1 MKKTKGRM
9 RGILSLVLAMLLTVT
24 MIPAQKV
31 LAEDGTSGSTAEST
45 GNLTFQYEDTALG
58 FGYVEWK
65 DNAGDWHTQQKNDT
79 VTATAVRIKYDHGGQ
94 LEPGAGL
101 YLDGKDI
108 LKDEANKTALESENG
123 LTLETDKNYEFQ
135 HIAFIA
141 AGGSGSGE
149 QPPQQPQPPASQGIE
164 LILEGNARDKF
175 DTLIAAGDDA
185 NNIYVKVNDAAS
197 YQKISDLMNDSTSS
211 TPLVTVSGGRY
222 QFANTVTKVSL
233 YVKYDANY
241 MVQFMPNVAGMG
253 FSENAPLVLD
263 GSGSQHIQID
273 KKVNTIT
280 WAYDDVRYGKDAYL
294 EHGTAEIIA
303 VDGTPVEK
311 LPKDPDNFAANAGN
325 KDGGH
330 FAAAPGAKITIKLTP
345 DYGYQLS
352 GVQLNGGATLE
363 AQKEVSTF
371 TFTMPDT
378 SIHFKGI
385 FTKSEDAVVTTGNT
399 VKNAAIAN
407 GANAANSGNLE
418 LKVSDNTDYNT
429 AAATA
434 LVSDAVAAEAVDL
447 SLNQVVSKGNGTNW
461 ETGITEFEKP
471 ITLSLAL
478 KDYDANYDYT
488 VVRNH
493 NGKLTA
499 LDTTAINGT
508 VSFATNQFSTYVI
521 VKKEK
526 SKTPVYSTQANAGA
540 GAPQTTFSQTT
551 KELLDAIGL
560 TAAEKKAIANGANA
574 NVVLN
579 VNVKTLTEKEAKLI
593 ESVIGKNKMAETY
606 DINLLLQIAGL
617 ADRNI
622 TDPSSAIGITIT
634 IPDKFINTDT
644 SVKRVYRMVRI
655 HDGKATVIDGTFDAN
670 TKQFTFA
677 TDGFSTYALV
687 YEDVAATTTT
697 PATTSPKTNDTSLP
711 IAWLLL
717 LGAGLCGCMA
727 VTLVKKKTK

>member
-45 GNLTFQYEDTALG
+45 GNLTFQYEDTALE

-149 QPPQQPQPPASQGIE
+149 QPSQPPASQGIE
-164 LILEGNARDKF
+164 LILEGNAKDTF
-175 DTLIAAGDDA
+175 DTLIATGNDA
-185 NNIYVKVNDAAS
+185 NNIYVKVNEEAS
-197 YQKISDLMNDSTSS
+197 YQKISDLTKDSTGS
-211 TPLVTVSGGRY
+211 TPLVTVSPDGRY

-263 GSGSQHIQID
+263 GSSSQHIQID

-363 AQKEVSTF
+363 AQKDVSTF

-697 PATTSPKTNDTSLP
+697 PATISPKTNDTSLP

-717 LGAGLCGCMA
+717 LGVGLCGCMA

>member
-31 LAEDGTSGSTAEST
+31 LAEGEAAGNPTGST
-45 GNLTFQYEDTALG
+45 GNLTFASFDSTDISLGEVQWKNGDADT
-58 FGYVEWK
+58 
-65 DNAGDWHTQQKNDT
+65 WHTQTTTGD
-79 VTATAVRIKYDHGGQ
+79 VTATNVRIVVKENANLGQHMALRIGGN
-94 LEPGAGL
+94 
-101 YLDGKDI
+101 DI
-108 LKDEANKTALESENG
+108 LQTNLETLKSNEG
-123 LTLETDKNYEFQ
+123 LTLKADGKYQFEHIEFSS
-135 HIAFIA
+135 A
-141 AGGSGSGE
+141 AGGSGGEE
-149 QPPQQPQPPASQGIE
+149 QPPQPPASQGIE
-164 LILEGNARDKF
+164 FVLEGNAKDKF
-175 DTLIAAGDDA
+175 DTLIATGDTA
-185 NNIYVKVNDAAS
+185 NNIYVKVNEDTS
-197 YQKISDLMNDSTSS
+197 YQKINDLIKSKM
-211 TPLVTVSGGRY
+211 VTVSQDGRY
-222 QFANTVTKVSL
+222 QFADSVKKVSL

-241 MVQFMPNVAGMG
+241 MVQFMPNVAGIG

-303 VDGTPVEK
+303 VNGTPVAQ

-330 FAAAPGAKITIKLTP
+330 FAADPGAKITIKLTP

-363 AQKEVSTF
+363 AQKDVSTF

-378 SIHFKGI
+378 SVHFKGI

-407 GANAANSGNLE
+407 GANATNSGNLE
-418 LKVSDNTDYNT
+418 LKVSDNTNYNT

-560 TAAEKKAIANGANA
+560 TAAEKKAIANGANV

-655 HDGKATVIDGTFDAN
+655 HDGTATVIDGTFDAN

-687 YEDVAATTTT
+687 YEDVAATTLT

>member
-1 MKKTKGRM
+1 MRKTKGRM
-9 RGILSLVLAMLLTVT
+9 RGILSLVLALLLMVT

-31 LAEDGTSGSTAEST
+31 LAEGETAGNQPENA
-45 GNLTFQYEDTALG
+45 GNLTFASFDSTDISLGEVQWKNGDADT
-58 FGYVEWK
+58 
-65 DNAGDWHTQQKNDT
+65 WHTQTTTGD
-79 VTATAVRIKYDHGGQ
+79 VTATNVRIVVKKNANLGQ
-94 LEPGAGL
+94 HMALRINGQ
-101 YLDGKDI
+101 DI
-108 LKDEANKTALESENG
+108 LQTNLETLKSNEG
-123 LTLETDKNYEFQ
+123 LTLQADGKYQFEHIEFSS
-135 HIAFIA
+135 A
-141 AGGSGSGE
+141 AGGSGGEE
-149 QPPQQPQPPASQGIE
+149 QPPQPPTSQEIE
-164 LILEGNARDKF
+164 FVLEGNAKDKF
-175 DTLIAAGDDA
+175 DTLIATGDTA
-185 NNIYVKVNDAAS
+185 NNIYVRVNEDTS
-197 YQKISDLMNDSTSS
+197 YQKINDLIKSKM
-211 TPLVTVSGGRY
+211 VTVSPDGRY
-222 QFANTVTKVSL
+222 QFDKSVTKVSL

-303 VDGTPVEK
+303 VNGTPVAQ

-330 FAAAPGAKITIKLTP
+330 FAADPGAKITIKLTP

-363 AQKEVSTF
+363 AQKDVSTF
-371 TFTMPDT
+371 TFAMPDT
-378 SIHFKGI
+378 SVHFKGI

-407 GANAANSGNLE
+407 GANATNSGNLE
-418 LKVSDNTDYNT
+418 LKVSDNTNYNT

-526 SKTPVYSTQANAGA
+526 RKTPIYSTEANAGA

-560 TAAEKKAIANGANA
+560 TAAEKKAIANGANV

-622 TDPSSAIGITIT
+622 TDPSSAIDITIT

-711 IAWLLL
+711 IAWFLL

>member
-31 LAEDGTSGSTAEST
+31 LAEGEAAGNPTGST
-45 GNLTFQYEDTALG
+45 GNLTFASFDSTDISLGEVQWKNGDADT
-58 FGYVEWK
+58 
-65 DNAGDWHTQQKNDT
+65 WHTQTTTGD
-79 VTATAVRIKYDHGGQ
+79 VTATNVRIVVKENANLGQ
-94 LEPGAGL
+94 HMALRINGQDILQTNLETLKSDEGL
-101 YLDGKDI
+101 KLQADGKYQF
-108 LKDEANKTALESENG
+108 E
-123 LTLETDKNYEFQ
+123 
-135 HIAFIA
+135 HIGFSSA
-141 AGGSGSGE
+141 AGGSGGE
-149 QPPQQPQPPASQGIE
+149 EQQPQPPKPPVSQGIE
-164 LILEGNARDKF
+164 LILEGNAKDKF
-175 DTLIAAGDDA
+175 DTLIATGDTA
-185 NNIYVKVNDAAS
+185 NNIYVKVNDEAS
-197 YQKISDLMNDSTSS
+197 YQKISDLTKGN
-211 TPLVTVSGGRY
+211 TPQVTVSPDGRY
-222 QFANTVTKVSL
+222 QFDKSATKVSL

-253 FSENAPLVLD
+253 FGEKAPLVLN

-303 VDGTPVEK
+303 VNGTPVAQ

-330 FAAAPGAKITIKLTP
+330 FAADPGAKITIKLTP

-352 GVQLNGGATLE
+352 GVKLNGGATLE
-363 AQKEVSTF
+363 AQKDVSTF
-371 TFTMPDT
+371 TFTMPNT
-378 SIHFKGI
+378 SVHFKGI

-418 LKVSDNTDYNT
+418 LKVSDNTEYNT

-526 SKTPVYSTQANAGA
+526 SKTPVYSTEANAGA

-560 TAAEKKAIANGANA
+560 TAAEKKAIANGANV

-634 IPDKFINTDT
+634 ISDKFINTDT

-697 PATTSPKTNDTSLP
+697 LATTSPKTNDTSLP

>member
-9 RGILSLVLAMLLTVT
+9 RGILSLVLALLLTVT

-31 LAEDGTSGSTAEST
+31 LAEGEAAGNPAENA
-45 GNLTFQYEDTALG
+45 GNLTFASFDSTDISLGEVQWKNGDADT
-58 FGYVEWK
+58 
-65 DNAGDWHTQQKNDT
+65 WHTQTTTGD
-79 VTATAVRIKYDHGGQ
+79 VTATNVRIVVKKNANLGQ
-94 LEPGAGL
+94 HMALRINGQDILQTNLETLKSNEGL
-101 YLDGKDI
+101 VLQADGKYQFEHI
-108 LKDEANKTALESENG
+108 
-123 LTLETDKNYEFQ
+123 EFSS
-135 HIAFIA
+135 A
-141 AGGSGSGE
+141 AGGSGGE
-149 QPPQQPQPPASQGIE
+149 EQQPQPPQPPVSQGIE
-164 LILEGNARDKF
+164 LILEGNAKDKF
-175 DTLIAAGDDA
+175 DTLIATGDTA

-197 YQKISDLMNDSTSS
+197 YHKISELTKGS
-211 TPLVTVSGGRY
+211 TPQVTVSQDGRY
-222 QFANTVTKVSL
+222 QLADSVKKISL
-233 YVKYDANY
+233 YVKYDTNY
-241 MVQFMPNVAGMG
+241 MVQFMPDAAGMG
-253 FSENAPLVLD
+253 FSEKAPLVLD

-303 VDGTPVEK
+303 VDGTPVAQI
-311 LPKDPDNFAANAGN
+311 PKDPDNFATNAGN

-330 FAAAPGAKITIKLTP
+330 FAADPGAKITIKLTP

-363 AQKEVSTF
+363 AQKDVSTF

-378 SIHFKGI
+378 SVHFKGI

-407 GANAANSGNLE
+407 GANATNSGNLE
-418 LKVSDNTDYNT
+418 LKVSDNTNYNT

-526 SKTPVYSTQANAGA
+526 SKTPVYSTEANAGA

-560 TAAEKKAIANGANA
+560 TAAEKKAIANGANV

-617 ADRNI
+617 SDRII
-622 TDPSSAIGITIT
+622 TDPNSAIGITIT

-655 HDGKATVIDGTFDAN
+655 HEGKATVIDGTFDAK

-687 YEDVAATTTT
+687 YEDVAATTST

-727 VTLVKKKTK
+727 VTARKKEN

>member
-9 RGILSLVLAMLLTVT
+9 RGILSLVLAMLLMVT

-31 LAEDGTSGSTAEST
+31 LAEGETAGNSTGST
-45 GNLTFQYEDTALG
+45 GNLTFQFANNSAEYG
-58 FGYVEWK
+58 SVEWK
-65 DNAGDWHTQQKNDT
+65 DTTGNWHTQNENGT
-79 VTATAVRIKYDHGGQ
+79 VTAAVVRVKCASGGQ

-108 LKDEANKTALESENG
+108 LAKETNKTALQSDAG
-123 LTLETDKNYEFQ
+123 LTLEAGKNYAFQ
-135 HIAFIA
+135 NIAFIA
-141 AGGSGSGE
+141 AGGSGGEE
-149 QPPQQPQPPASQGIE
+149 QPPQPPASHGIE
-164 LILEGNARDKF
+164 FVLEGNAKDKF
-175 DTLIAAGDDA
+175 DTLIATGDTA
-185 NNIYVKVNDAAS
+185 NNIYVKVNDEAS
-197 YQKISDLMNDSTSS
+197 YQKISELTQGS
-211 TPLVTVSGGRY
+211 TPQVTVSQDGRY
-222 QFANTVTKVSL
+222 QFDKSVTKVSL

-241 MVQFMPNVAGMG
+241 MVQFMPNVAGIG

-303 VDGTPVEK
+303 VNGTPVAQ

-330 FAAAPGAKITIKLTP
+330 FAADPGAKITIKLTP

-363 AQKEVSTF
+363 AQKDVSTF

-378 SIHFKGI
+378 SVHFKGI

-407 GANAANSGNLE
+407 GANATNSGNLE
-418 LKVSDNTDYNT
+418 LKVSDNTNYNT

-526 SKTPVYSTQANAGA
+526 SKTPVYSTEANAGA

-560 TAAEKKAIANGANA
+560 TAAEKKAIANGANV

-727 VTLVKKKTK
+727 VTLVKKKIK

>member
-9 RGILSLVLAMLLTVT
+9 RGILSLVLAMLLMVT

-31 LAEDGTSGSTAEST
+31 LAEGESAGNPTGST
-45 GNLTFQYEDTALG
+45 GNLTFASFDSTDVSLGEVQWKNGDADT
-58 FGYVEWK
+58 
-65 DNAGDWHTQQKNDT
+65 WHTQTTTGD
-79 VTATAVRIKYDHGGQ
+79 VTATNVRIVVKENANLGQHMALRIGGQ
-94 LEPGAGL
+94 NILQTYLETLKSDEGL
-101 YLDGKDI
+101 KLQADGKYQF
-108 LKDEANKTALESENG
+108 E
-123 LTLETDKNYEFQ
+123 
-135 HIAFIA
+135 HIGFSSA
-141 AGGSGSGE
+141 AGGSGGE
-149 QPPQQPQPPASQGIE
+149 ENPPQPPKPPVSQGIE
-164 LILEGNARDKF
+164 LILEGNAKDKF
-175 DTLIAAGDDA
+175 DEMIATENDA
-185 NNIYVKVNDAAS
+185 NNIYVKVNDEAS
-197 YQKISDLMNDSTSS
+197 YQKISDLTKGN
-211 TPLVTVSGGRY
+211 TPQVTVFQDGRY
-222 QFANTVTKVSL
+222 QFDKSVTKVSL

-241 MVQFMPNVAGMG
+241 MVQFMPNAAGMG
-253 FSENAPLVLD
+253 FSEKAPLVLN

-280 WAYDDVRYGKDAYL
+280 WAYDDVRYDKDAYL

-303 VDGTPVEK
+303 VNGTPVAK
-311 LPKDPDNFAANAGN
+311 LPVDPTNFATNAGN

-330 FAAAPGAKITIKLTP
+330 FAADPGDKITIKLTP

-363 AQKEVSTF
+363 AQKDVSTF

-378 SIHFKGI
+378 SVHFKGI

-418 LKVSDNTDYNT
+418 LKVSDNTEYNT

-526 SKTPVYSTQANAGA
+526 SKTPVYSTQTNAGA

-727 VTLVKKKTK
+727 VTLVKKKIK

>member
-1 MKKTKGRM
+1 MRKTKGRM
-9 RGILSLVLAMLLTVT
+9 RGILSLVLALLLMVT

-31 LAEDGTSGSTAEST
+31 LAEGETAGNQPENA
-45 GNLTFQYEDTALG
+45 GNLTFASFDSTDISLGEVQWKNGDADT
-58 FGYVEWK
+58 
-65 DNAGDWHTQQKNDT
+65 WHTQTTTGD
-79 VTATAVRIKYDHGGQ
+79 VTATNVRIVVKKNANLGQ
-94 LEPGAGL
+94 HMALRINGQ
-101 YLDGKDI
+101 DI
-108 LKDEANKTALESENG
+108 LQTNLETLKSNEG
-123 LTLETDKNYEFQ
+123 LTLQADGKYQFEHIEFSS
-135 HIAFIA
+135 A
-141 AGGSGSGE
+141 AGGSGGEE
-149 QPPQQPQPPASQGIE
+149 QPPQPPTSQGIE
-164 LILEGNARDKF
+164 FVLEGNAKDKF
-175 DTLIAAGDDA
+175 DTLIATGDTA
-185 NNIYVKVNDAAS
+185 NNIYVRVNEDTS
-197 YQKISDLMNDSTSS
+197 YQKINDLIKSKM
-211 TPLVTVSGGRY
+211 VTVSPDGRY
-222 QFANTVTKVSL
+222 QFDKSVTKVSL

-263 GSGSQHIQID
+263 GAGSQHIQID

-303 VDGTPVEK
+303 VDGTPVAQ

-330 FAAAPGAKITIKLTP
+330 FAADPGAKITIKLTP

-363 AQKEVSTF
+363 AQKDVSTF

-378 SIHFKGI
+378 SVHFKGI

-407 GANAANSGNLE
+407 GANATNSGNLE
-418 LKVSDNTDYNT
+418 LKVSDNTNYNT

-493 NGKLTA
+493 NGKLIV

-526 SKTPVYSTQANAGA
+526 SKTPVYSTEANAGA

-560 TAAEKKAIANGANA
+560 TAAEKKAIANGANV

>member
-1 MKKTKGRM
+1 MRKTKGRM

-31 LAEDGTSGSTAEST
+31 LAEGEPAGNPTGST
-45 GNLTFQYEDTALG
+45 GNLTFQFANNSAEYG
-58 FGYVEWK
+58 SVEWQDATGNWK
-65 DNAGDWHTQQKNDT
+65 KQQADGT
-79 VTATAVRIKYDHGGQ
+79 VTATAVRVKYNKGGQ

-101 YLDGKDI
+101 FLDGKNI
-108 LKDEANKTALESENG
+108 LEDKANKTDLESENG
-123 LTLETDKNYEFQ
+123 FTLKTDKNYAFQ
-135 HIAFIA
+135 HIAFIT
-141 AGGSGSGE
+141 AGGSGGEE
-149 QPPQQPQPPASQGIE
+149 QPPQPPASQGIE
-164 LILEGNARDKF
+164 FVLEGNAKDKF
-175 DTLIAAGDDA
+175 DTLIATGDTA
-185 NNIYVKVNDAAS
+185 NNIYVKVNEDTS
-197 YQKISDLMNDSTSS
+197 YQKINDLIKSKM
-211 TPLVTVSGGRY
+211 VTVSPDGRY
-222 QFANTVTKVSL
+222 QYDKSVTKVSL

-303 VDGTPVEK
+303 VDGTPVAQ

-330 FAAAPGAKITIKLTP
+330 FAADPGAKITIKLTP

-363 AQKEVSTF
+363 AQKDVSTF

-378 SIHFKGI
+378 SVHFKGI

-407 GANAANSGNLE
+407 GANATNSGNLE
-418 LKVSDNTDYNT
+418 LKVSDNTNYNT

-526 SKTPVYSTQANAGA
+526 SKTPVYSTEANAGA

-560 TAAEKKAIANGANA
+560 TAAEKKAITNGANV

-622 TDPSSAIGITIT
+622 TDPNSAIGITIT

-727 VTLVKKKTK
+727 VTARKKEN

>member
-31 LAEDGTSGSTAEST
+31 LAEGEAAGSTAENT
-45 GNLTFQYEDTALG
+45 GNLTFASFESTDISHGEVQWKNGDADT
-58 FGYVEWK
+58 
-65 DNAGDWHTQQKNDT
+65 WHTQTTTGD
-79 VTATAVRIKYDHGGQ
+79 VTATNVRIVVKKNANLGQ
-94 LEPGAGL
+94 HMALRINGQDILQTNLETLKSNEGL
-101 YLDGKDI
+101 KLQADGKYQF
-108 LKDEANKTALESENG
+108 E
-123 LTLETDKNYEFQ
+123 
-135 HIAFIA
+135 HIGFSSA
-141 AGGSGSGE
+141 AGGSGGE
-149 QPPQQPQPPASQGIE
+149 ENPPQPPKPPVSQGIE
-164 LILEGNARDKF
+164 FVLEGNARDKF
-175 DTLIAAGDDA
+175 GEMIAAGNDA
-185 NNIYVKVNDAAS
+185 NNIYVKVNEDTS
-197 YQKISDLMNDSTSS
+197 YQKINDLIKSKM
-211 TPLVTVSGGRY
+211 VTVSQDGRY
-222 QFANTVTKVSL
+222 QFADSVKKVSL
-233 YVKYDANY
+233 YVKYDTNY

-303 VDGTPVEK
+303 VNGTPVAQ

-330 FAAAPGAKITIKLTP
+330 FAADPGAKITIKLTP

-363 AQKEVSTF
+363 AQKDVSTF

-378 SIHFKGI
+378 SVHFKGI

-407 GANAANSGNLE
+407 GANATNSGNLE
-418 LKVSDNTDYNT
+418 LKVSDNTNYNT

-526 SKTPVYSTQANAGA
+526 SKTPVYSTEANAGA

-560 TAAEKKAIANGANA
+560 TAAEKKAIANGANV

-727 VTLVKKKTK
+727 VTLVKKKIK

>member
-9 RGILSLVLAMLLTVT
+9 RGILSLVLAMLLMVT

-31 LAEDGTSGSTAEST
+31 LAEGEAAGNPTGST
-45 GNLTFQYEDTALG
+45 GNLMFQFANNSAEYG
-58 FGYVEWK
+58 SVEWK
-65 DNAGDWHTQQKNDT
+65 DTTGNWHTQNENGT
-79 VTATAVRIKYDHGGQ
+79 VTAAVVRVKCASGGQ

-108 LKDEANKTALESENG
+108 LAKETNKTALQSDAG
-123 LTLETDKNYEFQ
+123 LTLEAGKNYAFQ
-135 HIAFIA
+135 NIAFIA
-141 AGGSGSGE
+141 AGGSGGEE
-149 QPPQQPQPPASQGIE
+149 QPPQPPASQGIE
-164 LILEGNARDKF
+164 FVLEGNARDKF
-175 DTLIAAGDDA
+175 GEMIAAGNDA
-185 NNIYVKVNDAAS
+185 NNIYVKVNEDTS
-197 YQKISDLMNDSTSS
+197 YQKINDLIKSKM
-211 TPLVTVSGGRY
+211 VTVFQDGRY
-222 QFANTVTKVSL
+222 QFDKSVTKVSL

-253 FSENAPLVLD
+253 FSEKAPLVLD

-303 VDGTPVEK
+303 VDGTPVAQ

-330 FAAAPGAKITIKLTP
+330 FAADPGAKITIKLTP

-363 AQKEVSTF
+363 AQKDVSTF

-378 SIHFKGI
+378 SVHFKGI

-407 GANAANSGNLE
+407 GANATNSGNLE
-418 LKVSDNTDYNT
+418 LKVSDNTNYNT

-461 ETGITEFEKP
+461 ETGITEFENP

-526 SKTPVYSTQANAGA
+526 SKTPVYSTEANAGA

-560 TAAEKKAIANGANA
+560 TAAEKKAIANGANV

-727 VTLVKKKTK
+727 VTARKKEN

>member
-31 LAEDGTSGSTAEST
+31 LAEGEAAGSTAENT
-45 GNLTFQYEDTALG
+45 GNLTFASFESTDISHGEVQWKNGDADT
-58 FGYVEWK
+58 
-65 DNAGDWHTQQKNDT
+65 WHTQTTTGD
-79 VTATAVRIKYDHGGQ
+79 VTATNVRIVVKKNANLGQ
-94 LEPGAGL
+94 HMALRINGQDILQTNLETLKSNEGL
-101 YLDGKDI
+101 KLQADGKYQF
-108 LKDEANKTALESENG
+108 E
-123 LTLETDKNYEFQ
+123 
-135 HIAFIA
+135 HIGFSSA
-141 AGGSGSGE
+141 AGGSGGE
-149 QPPQQPQPPASQGIE
+149 ENPPQPPKPPVSQGIE
-164 LILEGNARDKF
+164 FVLEGNARDKF
-175 DTLIAAGDDA
+175 GEMIAAGNDA
-185 NNIYVKVNDAAS
+185 NNIYVKVNEDTS
-197 YQKISDLMNDSTSS
+197 YQKINDLIKSKM
-211 TPLVTVSGGRY
+211 VTVSQDGRY
-222 QFANTVTKVSL
+222 QFADSVKKVSL

-241 MVQFMPNVAGMG
+241 MVQFMPNVAGIG

-303 VDGTPVEK
+303 VNGTPVAQ

-330 FAAAPGAKITIKLTP
+330 FAADPGAKITIKLTP

-363 AQKEVSTF
+363 AQKDVSTF

-378 SIHFKGI
+378 SVHFKGI

-407 GANAANSGNLE
+407 GANATNSGNLE
-418 LKVSDNTDYNT
+418 LKVSDNTNYNT

-526 SKTPVYSTQANAGA
+526 SKTPVYSTEANAGA

-560 TAAEKKAIANGANA
+560 TAAEKKAIANGANV

-593 ESVIGKNKMAETY
+593 ESVIG
-606 DINLLLQIAGL
+606 
-617 ADRNI
+617 
-622 TDPSSAIGITIT
+622 
-634 IPDKFINTDT
+634 
-644 SVKRVYRMVRI
+644 
-655 HDGKATVIDGTFDAN
+655 
-670 TKQFTFA
+670 
-677 TDGFSTYALV
+677 
-687 YEDVAATTTT
+687 
-697 PATTSPKTNDTSLP
+697 
-711 IAWLLL
+711 
-717 LGAGLCGCMA
+717 
-727 VTLVKKKTK
+727 

>member
-9 RGILSLVLAMLLTVT
+9 RGILSLVLAMLLMVT

-31 LAEDGTSGSTAEST
+31 LAEGEPSGST
-45 GNLTFQYEDTALG
+45 GNLTFASFESTDISHGEVQWKNGDADT
-58 FGYVEWK
+58 
-65 DNAGDWHTQQKNDT
+65 WHTQTTTGD
-79 VTATAVRIKYDHGGQ
+79 VTATNVRIVVKKNANLGQ
-94 LEPGAGL
+94 HMALRINGQDILQTNLETLKSNEGL
-101 YLDGKDI
+101 KLQADGKYQF
-108 LKDEANKTALESENG
+108 E
-123 LTLETDKNYEFQ
+123 
-135 HIAFIA
+135 HIGFSSA
-141 AGGSGSGE
+141 AGGSGGE
-149 QPPQQPQPPASQGIE
+149 ENPPQPPKPPVSQGIE
-164 LILEGNARDKF
+164 FVLEGNARDKF
-175 DTLIAAGDDA
+175 GEMIAAGNDA
-185 NNIYVKVNDAAS
+185 NNIYVKVNEDTS
-197 YQKISDLMNDSTSS
+197 YQKINDLIKSKM
-211 TPLVTVSGGRY
+211 VTVSQDGRY
-222 QFANTVTKVSL
+222 QFADSVKKVSL

-241 MVQFMPNVAGMG
+241 MVQFMPNVAGIG

-303 VDGTPVEK
+303 VNGTPVAQ

-330 FAAAPGAKITIKLTP
+330 FAADPGAKITIKLTP

-363 AQKEVSTF
+363 AQKDVSTF

-378 SIHFKGI
+378 SVHFKGI

-407 GANAANSGNLE
+407 GANATNSGNLE
-418 LKVSDNTDYNT
+418 LKVSDNTNYNT
-429 AAATA
+429 AAATT

-493 NGKLTA
+493 NGKLAA

-526 SKTPVYSTQANAGA
+526 SKTPVYSTEANAGA

-574 NVVLN
+574 NVILN
-579 VNVKTLTEKEAKLI
+579 VNVKTPTEKEAKLI

-617 ADRNI
+617 SDRII
-622 TDPSSAIGITIT
+622 TDPNSAIGITIT

-655 HDGKATVIDGTFDAN
+655 HDGKATVIDGTFDAK

-687 YEDVAATTTT
+687 YEDVAATTLT

>member
-31 LAEDGTSGSTAEST
+31 LAEGEAAGSTAENT
-45 GNLTFQYEDTALG
+45 GNLTFASFESTDISHGEVQWKNGDADT
-58 FGYVEWK
+58 
-65 DNAGDWHTQQKNDT
+65 WHTQTTTGD
-79 VTATAVRIKYDHGGQ
+79 VTATNVRIVVKKNANLGQ
-94 LEPGAGL
+94 HMALRINGQDILQTNLETLKSNEGL
-101 YLDGKDI
+101 KLQADGKYQF
-108 LKDEANKTALESENG
+108 E
-123 LTLETDKNYEFQ
+123 
-135 HIAFIA
+135 HIGFSSA
-141 AGGSGSGE
+141 AGGSGGE
-149 QPPQQPQPPASQGIE
+149 ENPPQPPKPPVSQGIE
-164 LILEGNARDKF
+164 FVLEGNARDKF
-175 DTLIAAGDDA
+175 GEMIAAGNDA
-185 NNIYVKVNDAAS
+185 NNIYVKVNEDTS
-197 YQKISDLMNDSTSS
+197 YQKINDLIKSKM
-211 TPLVTVSGGRY
+211 VTVSQDGRY
-222 QFANTVTKVSL
+222 QFDKSVTKVSL

-303 VDGTPVEK
+303 VNGTPVAK
-311 LPKDPDNFAANAGN
+311 LPVDPTNFATNAGN

-330 FAAAPGAKITIKLTP
+330 FAADPGDKITIKLTP

-363 AQKEVSTF
+363 AQKDVSTF
-371 TFTMPDT
+371 TFTMPNT
-378 SIHFKGI
+378 SVHFKGI

-407 GANAANSGNLE
+407 GANATNSGNLE
-418 LKVSDNTDYNT
+418 LKVSDNTEYNT

-526 SKTPVYSTQANAGA
+526 SKTPVYSTEANAGA

-622 TDPSSAIGITIT
+622 TDPSSVIGITIT

-727 VTLVKKKTK
+727 VTLVKKKIK

>member
-31 LAEDGTSGSTAEST
+31 LAEGEPAGSTAENT
-45 GNLTFQYEDTALG
+45 GNLTFASFESTDISHGEVQWKNGDADT
-58 FGYVEWK
+58 
-65 DNAGDWHTQQKNDT
+65 WHTQTTTGD
-79 VTATAVRIKYDHGGQ
+79 VTATNVRIVVKENANLGQ
-94 LEPGAGL
+94 HMALRINGQ
-101 YLDGKDI
+101 DI
-108 LKDEANKTALESENG
+108 LQTNLETLKSDEG
-123 LTLETDKNYEFQ
+123 LTLQADEKYQFEHIEFSS
-135 HIAFIA
+135 A
-141 AGGSGSGE
+141 AGGSGGE
-149 QPPQQPQPPASQGIE
+149 EQQPQPPKPPVSQGIE
-164 LILEGNARDKF
+164 LILEGNAKDKF
-175 DTLIAAGDDA
+175 DTLIATGDTA
-185 NNIYVKVNDAAS
+185 NNIYVKVNDEAS
-197 YQKISDLMNDSTSS
+197 YQKISDLTKGS
-211 TPLVTVSGGRY
+211 TPQVTVSPDGRY
-222 QFANTVTKVSL
+222 QFADFVTKVSL

-241 MVQFMPNVAGMG
+241 MVQFMPNAAGMG
-253 FSENAPLVLD
+253 FSENAPLVLN

-303 VDGTPVEK
+303 VNGTPVAQ

-330 FAAAPGAKITIKLTP
+330 FAADPGAKITIKLTP

-363 AQKEVSTF
+363 AQKDVSTF

-378 SIHFKGI
+378 SVHFKGI

-407 GANAANSGNLE
+407 GANATSSGNLE
-418 LKVSDNTDYNT
+418 LKVSDNTNYNT

-526 SKTPVYSTQANAGA
+526 SKTPVYSTEANAGA

-560 TAAEKKAIANGANA
+560 TAAEKKAIANGANV

-644 SVKRVYRMVRI
+644 SVKRIYRMVRI

-687 YEDVAATTTT
+687 YEDVAATTTILHYL
-697 PATTSPKTNDTSLP
+697 SH
-711 IAWLLL
+711 
-717 LGAGLCGCMA
+717 GFCF
-727 VTLVKKKTK
+727 

>member
-31 LAEDGTSGSTAEST
+31 LAEGEAAGNPAGST
-45 GNLTFQYEDTALG
+45 GNLTFASFDSTDISLGEVQWKNGDADT
-58 FGYVEWK
+58 
-65 DNAGDWHTQQKNDT
+65 WHTQTTTGD
-79 VTATAVRIKYDHGGQ
+79 VTATNVRIVVKENANLGQ
-94 LEPGAGL
+94 HMALRINGQ
-101 YLDGKDI
+101 DI
-108 LKDEANKTALESENG
+108 LQTN
-123 LTLETDKNYEFQ
+123 LETLKSNEGLALQANGKYQFE
-135 HIAFIA
+135 HIGFSSA
-141 AGGSGSGE
+141 AGGSGGE
-149 QPPQQPQPPASQGIE
+149 ENPPQPSQPPASQGIE
-164 LILEGNARDKF
+164 LILEGNAKDNF
-175 DTLIAAGDDA
+175 NQMIAIGNAD
-185 NNIYVKVNDAAS
+185 NNIYVKVNEDTS
-197 YQKISDLMNDSTSS
+197 YQKINDLIKSKM
-211 TPLVTVSGGRY
+211 VTVSPDGRY
-222 QFANTVTKVSL
+222 QFDKSVTKVSL

-303 VDGTPVEK
+303 VNGTPVAQ

-330 FAAAPGAKITIKLTP
+330 FAADPGDKITIKLTP

-363 AQKEVSTF
+363 AQKDVSTF
-371 TFTMPDT
+371 TFTMPNT
-378 SIHFKGI
+378 SVHFKGI
-385 FTKSEDAVVTTGNT
+385 FTKSEDTVVTTGNT

-418 LKVSDNTDYNT
+418 LKVSDNTEYNT
-429 AAATA
+429 AAATV

-471 ITLSLAL
+471 ITLSLTL
-478 KDYDANYDYT
+478 KGYDANYDYT

-526 SKTPVYSTQANAGA
+526 SKTPVYSTEANAGA

-560 TAAEKKAIANGANA
+560 TAAEKKAIANGANV

-622 TDPSSAIGITIT
+622 TDPSSAICITIT

-727 VTLVKKKTK
+727 VTLIKKKTK

>member
-31 LAEDGTSGSTAEST
+31 LAEGETAGNPAGST
-45 GNLTFQYEDTALG
+45 GNLTFQFANNSAEYG
-58 FGYVEWK
+58 SVEWQDATGNWK
-65 DNAGDWHTQQKNDT
+65 KQQADGT
-79 VTATAVRIKYDHGGQ
+79 VTATAVRVKYNKGGQ

-101 YLDGKDI
+101 FLDGKNI
-108 LKDEANKTALESENG
+108 LEDKTNKTDLESENG
-123 LTLETDKNYEFQ
+123 FTLKTDKNYAFQ
-135 HIAFIA
+135 HIAFIT
-141 AGGSGSGE
+141 AGGSGGE
-149 QPPQQPQPPASQGIE
+149 ENPPQPPKPPVSQGIE
-164 LILEGNARDKF
+164 LILEGNAKDKF
-175 DTLIAAGDDA
+175 DEMIATENDA
-185 NNIYVKVNDAAS
+185 NNIYVKVNDEAS
-197 YQKISDLMNDSTSS
+197 YQKISDLTKGN
-211 TPLVTVSGGRY
+211 TPQVTVFQDGRY
-222 QFANTVTKVSL
+222 QFDKSVTKVSL

-303 VDGTPVEK
+303 VNGTPVAQLK
-311 LPKDPDNFAANAGN
+311 MDPDNFATNAGN

-330 FAAAPGAKITIKLTP
+330 FAADPGDKITIKLTP

-363 AQKEVSTF
+363 AQKDVSTF
-371 TFTMPDT
+371 TFTMPNT
-378 SIHFKGI
+378 SVHFKGI

-418 LKVSDNTDYNT
+418 LKVSDNTEYNT

-526 SKTPVYSTQANAGA
+526 SKTPVYSTEANAGA

-560 TAAEKKAIANGANA
+560 TAAEKKAIANGANV

-617 ADRNI
+617 SDRII
-622 TDPSSAIGITIT
+622 TDPNSAIGITIT

-655 HDGKATVIDGTFDAN
+655 HDGKATVIDGTFDAT

>member
-9 RGILSLVLAMLLTVT
+9 RGILSLVLALLLMVT

-31 LAEDGTSGSTAEST
+31 LAEGEAAGNQPENA
-45 GNLTFQYEDTALG
+45 GNLTFASFDSTDISLGEVQWKNGDADT
-58 FGYVEWK
+58 
-65 DNAGDWHTQQKNDT
+65 WHTQTTTGD
-79 VTATAVRIKYDHGGQ
+79 VTATNVRIVVKENANLGQHMALRIGGQ
-94 LEPGAGL
+94 NILQTNLET
-101 YLDGKDI
+101 
-108 LKDEANKTALESENG
+108 LKSNEG
-123 LTLETDKNYEFQ
+123 LTLQADGKYQFEHIEFSS
-135 HIAFIA
+135 A
-141 AGGSGSGE
+141 AGGSGGEE
-149 QPPQQPQPPASQGIE
+149 QPPQPPASQGIE
-164 LILEGNARDKF
+164 FVLEGNAKDKF
-175 DTLIAAGDDA
+175 DTLIATGDTA
-185 NNIYVKVNDAAS
+185 NNIYVKVNEDTS
-197 YQKISDLMNDSTSS
+197 YQKINDLIKSKM
-211 TPLVTVSGGRY
+211 VTVSPDGRY
-222 QFANTVTKVSL
+222 QFDKSVTKVSL
-233 YVKYDANY
+233 YVEYDTNY
-241 MVQFMPNVAGMG
+241 MVQFMPDAAGMG
-253 FSENAPLVLD
+253 FSEKAPLVLD

-303 VDGTPVEK
+303 VDGTPVAQ

-330 FAAAPGAKITIKLTP
+330 FAADPGAKITIKLTP

-378 SIHFKGI
+378 NVHFKGI

-407 GANAANSGNLE
+407 GANATNSGNLE
-418 LKVSDNTDYNT
+418 LKVSDNTNYNT

-526 SKTPVYSTQANAGA
+526 SKTPVYSTEANAGA

-593 ESVIGKNKMAETY
+593 ESVIGKNKMAEIY

-655 HDGKATVIDGTFDAN
+655 HDGKATVIDGTFDAK

-687 YEDVAATTTT
+687 YEDVAATTST

-727 VTLVKKKTK
+727 VTARKKEN

>member
-9 RGILSLVLAMLLTVT
+9 RGILSLVLAMLLMVT

-31 LAEDGTSGSTAEST
+31 LAEGETAGNPTGST
-45 GNLTFQYEDTALG
+45 GNLTFASFDSTDISLGEVQWKNGDADT
-58 FGYVEWK
+58 
-65 DNAGDWHTQQKNDT
+65 WHTQTTTGD
-79 VTATAVRIKYDHGGQ
+79 VTATNVRIVVKENANLGQ
-94 LEPGAGL
+94 HMALRINGQDILQTNLETLKSDEGL
-101 YLDGKDI
+101 KLQADGKYQF
-108 LKDEANKTALESENG
+108 E
-123 LTLETDKNYEFQ
+123 
-135 HIAFIA
+135 HIGFSSA
-141 AGGSGSGE
+141 AGGSGGE
-149 QPPQQPQPPASQGIE
+149 ENPPQPPKPPVSQGIE
-164 LILEGNARDKF
+164 FVLEGNARDKF
-175 DTLIAAGDDA
+175 GEMIAAGNDA
-185 NNIYVKVNDAAS
+185 NNIYVKVNEDTS
-197 YQKISDLMNDSTSS
+197 YQKINDLIKSKM
-211 TPLVTVSGGRY
+211 VTVSPDGRY
-222 QFANTVTKVSL
+222 QFDKSVTKVSL

-241 MVQFMPNVAGMG
+241 MVQFMPNVAGIG

-303 VDGTPVEK
+303 VNGTPVAQ

-330 FAAAPGAKITIKLTP
+330 FAADPGAKITIKLTP

-363 AQKEVSTF
+363 AQKDVSTF
-371 TFTMPDT
+371 TFTMPNT
-378 SIHFKGI
+378 SVHFKGI
-385 FTKSEDAVVTTGNT
+385 FTKSEDTVVTTGNT

-418 LKVSDNTDYNT
+418 LKVSDNTEYNT

-526 SKTPVYSTQANAGA
+526 SKTPVYSTEANAGA

-560 TAAEKKAIANGANA
+560 TAAEKKAIANGANV

>member
-1 MKKTKGRM
+1 MTKTKGRM
-9 RGILSLVLAMLLTVT
+9 RGILSLVLALLLTVT

-31 LAEDGTSGSTAEST
+31 LAEGEAAGNPTGST
-45 GNLTFQYEDTALG
+45 GNLTFQFANNIAEYG
-58 FGYVEWK
+58 SVEWQDATGNWK
-65 DNAGDWHTQQKNDT
+65 KQQADGT
-79 VTATAVRIKYDHGGQ
+79 VTATAVRVKYNKGGQ

-101 YLDGKDI
+101 FLDGKNI
-108 LKDEANKTALESENG
+108 LEDKANKTDLESENG
-123 LTLETDKNYEFQ
+123 FTLKTDKNYAFQ
-135 HIAFIA
+135 HIAFIT
-141 AGGSGSGE
+141 AGGSGGEE
-149 QPPQQPQPPASQGIE
+149 QPPQPPASQGIE
-164 LILEGNARDKF
+164 FVLEGNAKDKF
-175 DTLIAAGDDA
+175 DTLIATGDTA
-185 NNIYVKVNDAAS
+185 NNIYVKVNEDTS
-197 YQKISDLMNDSTSS
+197 YQKINDLIKSKM
-211 TPLVTVSGGRY
+211 VTVSQDGRY
-222 QFANTVTKVSL
+222 QFDKSVTKVSL

-303 VDGTPVEK
+303 VNGTPVAQ

-330 FAAAPGAKITIKLTP
+330 FAADPGDKITIKLTP

-363 AQKEVSTF
+363 AQKDVSTF
-371 TFTMPDT
+371 TFTMPNT
-378 SIHFKGI
+378 SVHFKGI

-418 LKVSDNTDYNT
+418 LKVSDNTEYNT

-521 VKKEK
+521 VKKDK
-526 SKTPVYSTQANAGA
+526 SKTPVYSTEANAGA

-560 TAAEKKAIANGANA
+560 TAAEKKVIANGANV

>member
-1 MKKTKGRM
+1 MRKTKGRM
-9 RGILSLVLAMLLTVT
+9 RGILSLVLAMLLMVT

-31 LAEDGTSGSTAEST
+31 LAEGETAGNTAENT

-58 FGYVEWK
+58 FGYIQWK
-65 DNAGDWHTQQKNDT
+65 DNAGTWHTQQENGT

-94 LEPGAGL
+94 LESGAGL
-101 YLDGKDI
+101 FLGGVNI
-108 LKDEANKTALESENG
+108 LTDERSKTVLESENG
-123 LTLETDKNYEFQ
+123 LVLAEGVNYAFQ

-149 QPPQQPQPPASQGIE
+149 QPSQPPASQGIGFV
-164 LILEGNARDKF
+164 LEGNAKDTF
-175 DTLIAAGDDA
+175 DTLIATGDDA
-185 NNIYVKVNDAAS
+185 NNIYVKVNDVAS
-197 YQKISDLMNDSTSS
+197 YQKISDLINNNQ
-211 TPLVTVSGGRY
+211 VTVSQDGRY
-222 QFANTVTKVSL
+222 QFDKSVTKVSL

-303 VDGTPVEK
+303 VNGTPVAK
-311 LPKDPDNFAANAGN
+311 LPMDPDNFATNAGN

-330 FAAAPGAKITIKLTP
+330 FAAVPGAKITIKLTP

-363 AQKEVSTF
+363 AQKDVSTF
-371 TFTMPDT
+371 TFTMPNT
-378 SIHFKGI
+378 SVHFKGI
-385 FTKSEDAVVTTGNT
+385 FTKSEDAIVTTGNT

-418 LKVSDNTDYNT
+418 LKVSDNTEYNT

-526 SKTPVYSTQANAGA
+526 SKTPVYSTEANAGA

-560 TAAEKKAIANGANA
+560 TAAEKKAIANGANV

-593 ESVIGKNKMAETY
+593 EGVIGKNKMAETY
-606 DINLLLQIAGL
+606 DINLLLQIVGL

-727 VTLVKKKTK
+727 VTLVKKKIK

>member
-31 LAEDGTSGSTAEST
+31 LAEGEAAGSTAENT
-45 GNLTFQYEDTALG
+45 GNLTFASFESTDISHGEVQWKNGDADT
-58 FGYVEWK
+58 
-65 DNAGDWHTQQKNDT
+65 WHTQTTTGD
-79 VTATAVRIKYDHGGQ
+79 VTATNVQIVVKKNANLGQHMALRINGQ
-94 LEPGAGL
+94 DILQTNLETLKSNEGL
-101 YLDGKDI
+101 KLQADGKYQF
-108 LKDEANKTALESENG
+108 E
-123 LTLETDKNYEFQ
+123 
-135 HIAFIA
+135 HIGFSSA
-141 AGGSGSGE
+141 AGGSGGE
-149 QPPQQPQPPASQGIE
+149 ENPPQPPKPPVSQGIE
-164 LILEGNARDKF
+164 FVLEGNARDKF
-175 DTLIAAGDDA
+175 GEMIATGDTA
-185 NNIYVKVNDAAS
+185 NNIYVKVNEDTS
-197 YQKISDLMNDSTSS
+197 YQKINDLIKSKM
-211 TPLVTVSGGRY
+211 VTVSQDGRY
-222 QFANTVTKVSL
+222 QFADSVKKVSL

-303 VDGTPVEK
+303 VNGTPVAK
-311 LPKDPDNFAANAGN
+311 LPVDPTNFATNAGN

-330 FAAAPGAKITIKLTP
+330 FAADPGAKITIKLTP

-363 AQKEVSTF
+363 AQKDVSTF
-371 TFTMPDT
+371 TFTMPNT
-378 SIHFKGI
+378 SVHFKGI

-407 GANAANSGNLE
+407 GANATNSGNLE
-418 LKVSDNTDYNT
+418 LKVSDNTEYNT

-526 SKTPVYSTQANAGA
+526 SKTPVYSTQTNAGA

-560 TAAEKKAIANGANA
+560 TAAEKKAIADGANA
-574 NVVLN
+574 NVILN
-579 VNVKTLTEKEAKLI
+579 VNVKTPTEKEAKLI

-617 ADRNI
+617 SDRII
-622 TDPSSAIGITIT
+622 TDPNSAIGITIT

-655 HDGKATVIDGTFDAN
+655 HDGKATVIDGTFDAK

>member
-1 MKKTKGRM
+1 MRKTKGRM
-9 RGILSLVLAMLLTVT
+9 RGILSLVLALLLMVT

-31 LAEDGTSGSTAEST
+31 LAE
-45 GNLTFQYEDTALG
+45 
-58 FGYVEWK
+58 
-65 DNAGDWHTQQKNDT
+65 
-79 VTATAVRIKYDHGGQ
+79 
-94 LEPGAGL
+94 
-101 YLDGKDI
+101 
-108 LKDEANKTALESENG
+108 
-123 LTLETDKNYEFQ
+123 
-135 HIAFIA
+135 
-141 AGGSGSGE
+141 GGSGGE
-149 QPPQQPQPPASQGIE
+149 ENPPQPPKPPVSQGIE
-164 LILEGNARDKF
+164 FVLEGNARDKF
-175 DTLIAAGDDA
+175 GEMIAAGNDA
-185 NNIYVKVNDAAS
+185 NNIYVKVNEDTS
-197 YQKISDLMNDSTSS
+197 YQKINDLIKSKM
-211 TPLVTVSGGRY
+211 VTVSQDGRY
-222 QFANTVTKVSL
+222 QFADSVKKVSL

-263 GSGSQHIQID
+263 GAGSQHIQID

-303 VDGTPVEK
+303 VDGTPVAQ

-330 FAAAPGAKITIKLTP
+330 FAADPGAKITIKLTP

-378 SIHFKGI
+378 NVHFKGI

-407 GANAANSGNLE
+407 GANATNSGNLE
-418 LKVSDNTDYNT
+418 LKVSDNTNYNT

-499 LDTTAINGT
+499 T
-508 VSFATNQFSTYVI
+508 
-521 VKKEK
+521 
-526 SKTPVYSTQANAGA
+526 
-540 GAPQTTFSQTT
+540 
-551 KELLDAIGL
+551 
-560 TAAEKKAIANGANA
+560 
-574 NVVLN
+574 
-579 VNVKTLTEKEAKLI
+579 
-593 ESVIGKNKMAETY
+593 
-606 DINLLLQIAGL
+606 
-617 ADRNI
+617 
-622 TDPSSAIGITIT
+622 
-634 IPDKFINTDT
+634 
-644 SVKRVYRMVRI
+644 
-655 HDGKATVIDGTFDAN
+655 
-670 TKQFTFA
+670 
-677 TDGFSTYALV
+677 
-687 YEDVAATTTT
+687 
-697 PATTSPKTNDTSLP
+697 
-711 IAWLLL
+711 
-717 LGAGLCGCMA
+717 
-727 VTLVKKKTK
+727 

>member
-9 RGILSLVLAMLLTVT
+9 RGILSLVLAMLLMVT

-31 LAEDGTSGSTAEST
+31 LAEGEPSGST
-45 GNLTFQYEDTALG
+45 GNLTFASFESTDISHGEVQWKNGDADT
-58 FGYVEWK
+58 
-65 DNAGDWHTQQKNDT
+65 WHTQTTTGD
-79 VTATAVRIKYDHGGQ
+79 VTATNVRIVVKKNANLGQ
-94 LEPGAGL
+94 HMALRINGQDILQTNLETLKSNEGL
-101 YLDGKDI
+101 KLQADGKYQF
-108 LKDEANKTALESENG
+108 E
-123 LTLETDKNYEFQ
+123 
-135 HIAFIA
+135 HIGFSSA
-141 AGGSGSGE
+141 AGGSGGE
-149 QPPQQPQPPASQGIE
+149 ENPPQPPKPPVSQGIE
-164 LILEGNARDKF
+164 FVLEGNARDKF
-175 DTLIAAGDDA
+175 GEMIAAGNDA
-185 NNIYVKVNDAAS
+185 NNIYVKVNEDTS
-197 YQKISDLMNDSTSS
+197 YQKINDLIKSKM
-211 TPLVTVSGGRY
+211 VTVSQDGRY
-222 QFANTVTKVSL
+222 QFDKSVTKVSL

-253 FSENAPLVLD
+253 FSEKAPLVLD

-303 VDGTPVEK
+303 VNGTPVAQ

-330 FAAAPGAKITIKLTP
+330 FAADPGAKITIKLTP

-378 SIHFKGI
+378 NVHFKGI

-407 GANAANSGNLE
+407 GANATNSGNLE
-418 LKVSDNTDYNT
+418 LKVSDNTNYNT
-429 AAATA
+429 AAATT

-526 SKTPVYSTQANAGA
+526 SKTPVYSTEANAGA

-574 NVVLN
+574 NVILN
-579 VNVKTLTEKEAKLI
+579 VNVKTPTEKEAKLI

-617 ADRNI
+617 SDRII
-622 TDPSSAIGITIT
+622 TDPNSAIGITIT

-655 HDGKATVIDGTFDAN
+655 HDGKATVIDGTFDAK

>member
-31 LAEDGTSGSTAEST
+31 LAEGETAGNPTGST
-45 GNLTFQYEDTALG
+45 GNLTFASFDSTDISLGEVQWKNGGADT
-58 FGYVEWK
+58 
-65 DNAGDWHTQQKNDT
+65 WHTQTTTGD
-79 VTATAVRIKYDHGGQ
+79 VTATNVRIVVKENANLGQ
-94 LEPGAGL
+94 HMALRINGQ
-101 YLDGKDI
+101 DI
-108 LKDEANKTALESENG
+108 LQTNLETLKSNEG
-123 LTLETDKNYEFQ
+123 LTLKADGKYQFEHIEFSS
-135 HIAFIA
+135 A
-141 AGGSGSGE
+141 AGGSGGE
-149 QPPQQPQPPASQGIE
+149 ENPPQPPKPPVSQGIE
-164 LILEGNARDKF
+164 FVLEGNARDKF
-175 DTLIAAGDDA
+175 GEMIAAGNDA
-185 NNIYVKVNDAAS
+185 NNIYVKVNEDTS
-197 YQKISDLMNDSTSS
+197 YQKINDLIKSKM
-211 TPLVTVSGGRY
+211 VTVSQDGRY
-222 QFANTVTKVSL
+222 QFADSVKKVSL
-233 YVKYDANY
+233 YVKYDTNY

-303 VDGTPVEK
+303 VNGTPVAQ

-330 FAAAPGAKITIKLTP
+330 FAADPGAKITIKLTP

-363 AQKEVSTF
+363 AQKDVSTF

-378 SIHFKGI
+378 SVHFKGI

-407 GANAANSGNLE
+407 GANATNSGNLE
-418 LKVSDNTDYNT
+418 LKVSDNTNYNT

-526 SKTPVYSTQANAGA
+526 SKTPVYSTEANAGA

-560 TAAEKKAIANGANA
+560 TAAEKKAIANGANV

-717 LGAGLCGCMA
+717 LDAGLCGCMA
-727 VTLVKKKTK
+727 VTLVKKKIK

>member
-1 MKKTKGRM
+1 MRKTKGRM
-9 RGILSLVLAMLLTVT
+9 RGILSLVLALLLMVT

-31 LAEDGTSGSTAEST
+31 LAEGEPAGNPTGST
-45 GNLTFQYEDTALG
+45 GNLTFQFANNSAEYG
-58 FGYVEWK
+58 SVEWQDATGNWK
-65 DNAGDWHTQQKNDT
+65 KQQADGT
-79 VTATAVRIKYDHGGQ
+79 VTATAVRVKYNKGGQ

-101 YLDGKDI
+101 FLDGKNI
-108 LKDEANKTALESENG
+108 LEDKTNKTDLESENG
-123 LTLETDKNYEFQ
+123 FTLKTDKNYAFQ
-135 HIAFIA
+135 HIAFIT
-141 AGGSGSGE
+141 AGGSGGE
-149 QPPQQPQPPASQGIE
+149 ENPPQPPKPPVSQGIE
-164 LILEGNARDKF
+164 FFLEGNAKDKF
-175 DTLIAAGDDA
+175 DTLIATGDTA
-185 NNIYVKVNDAAS
+185 NNIYVKVNEDTS
-197 YQKISDLMNDSTSS
+197 YQKINDLIKSKM
-211 TPLVTVSGGRY
+211 VTISPDGRY
-222 QFANTVTKVSL
+222 QFDKSVTKVSL

-241 MVQFMPNVAGMG
+241 MVQFMPNVAGIG

-303 VDGTPVEK
+303 VNGTPVAQ

-330 FAAAPGAKITIKLTP
+330 FAADPGAKITIKLTP

-363 AQKEVSTF
+363 AQKDVSTF

-378 SIHFKGI
+378 SVHFKGI

-407 GANAANSGNLE
+407 GANATNSGNLE
-418 LKVSDNTDYNT
+418 LKVSDNTNYNT

-461 ETGITEFEKP
+461 ETGITEFENP

-560 TAAEKKAIANGANA
+560 TAAEKKAIANGANV

>member
-141 AGGSGSGE
+141 AGGSGGGE
-149 QPPQQPQPPASQGIE
+149 QQPQPPASQGIE

-175 DTLIAAGDDA
+175 DTLIAAGDA
-185 NNIYVKVNDAAS
+185 TNNIYVKVNEDTS
-197 YQKISDLMNDSTSS
+197 YQKINNLIESKM
-211 TPLVTVSGGRY
+211 VTVSPDGCY

-303 VDGTPVEK
+303 VNGTPVEE

-429 AAATA
+429 ATATA

-697 PATTSPKTNDTSLP
+697 PVTTSPKTNDTSLP

>member
-9 RGILSLVLAMLLTVT
+9 RGILSLVLAMLLMVT

-31 LAEDGTSGSTAEST
+31 LAE
-45 GNLTFQYEDTALG
+45 
-58 FGYVEWK
+58 
-65 DNAGDWHTQQKNDT
+65 
-79 VTATAVRIKYDHGGQ
+79 
-94 LEPGAGL
+94 
-101 YLDGKDI
+101 
-108 LKDEANKTALESENG
+108 
-123 LTLETDKNYEFQ
+123 
-135 HIAFIA
+135 
-141 AGGSGSGE
+141 GGSGGE
-149 QPPQQPQPPASQGIE
+149 ENPPQPPKPPVSQEIE
-164 LILEGNARDKF
+164 FVLEGNARDKF
-175 DTLIAAGDDA
+175 GEMIAAGNDA
-185 NNIYVKVNDAAS
+185 NNIYVKVNEDTS
-197 YQKISDLMNDSTSS
+197 YQKINDLIKSKM
-211 TPLVTVSGGRY
+211 VTVSQDGRY
-222 QFANTVTKVSL
+222 QFADSVKKVSL

-241 MVQFMPNVAGMG
+241 MVQFMPNVAGIG

-303 VDGTPVEK
+303 VNGTPVAQ

-330 FAAAPGAKITIKLTP
+330 FAADPGAKITIKLTP

-363 AQKEVSTF
+363 AQKDVSTF

-378 SIHFKGI
+378 SVHFKGI

-407 GANAANSGNLE
+407 GANATNSGNLE
-418 LKVSDNTDYNT
+418 LKVSDNTNYNT

-526 SKTPVYSTQANAGA
+526 SKTPVYSTEANAGA

-560 TAAEKKAIANGANA
+560 TAAEKKAIANGANV

-727 VTLVKKKTK
+727 VTARKKEN

>member
-9 RGILSLVLAMLLTVT
+9 RGILSLVLAMLLMVT

-31 LAEDGTSGSTAEST
+31 LAEGESAGNTEGNT

-58 FGYVEWK
+58 FGYVQWK
-65 DNAGDWHTQQKNDT
+65 DNAGTWHTQQNDGT
-79 VTATAVRIKYDHGGQ
+79 VTATAVRIKYENGGQ

-101 YLDGKDI
+101 FLDGNNI
-108 LKDEANKTALESENG
+108 LKDKANKTALELEAG
-123 LTLETDKNYEFQ
+123 LALAPDKNYAFQ

-141 AGGSGSGE
+141 AGGSGGE
-149 QPPQQPQPPASQGIE
+149 ENPPQPPKPPVSQGIE
-164 LILEGNARDKF
+164 FFLEGNAKDKF
-175 DTLIAAGDDA
+175 DTLIATGDTA
-185 NNIYVKVNDAAS
+185 NNIYVKVNEDTS
-197 YQKISDLMNDSTSS
+197 YQKINDLIKSKM
-211 TPLVTVSGGRY
+211 VTISPDGRY
-222 QFANTVTKVSL
+222 QFDKSVTKVFL

-303 VDGTPVEK
+303 VNGTPVAQ

-330 FAAAPGAKITIKLTP
+330 FAADPGAKITIKLTP

-363 AQKEVSTF
+363 AQKDVSTF

-378 SIHFKGI
+378 SVHFKGI

-407 GANAANSGNLE
+407 GANATNSGNLE
-418 LKVSDNTDYNT
+418 LKVSDNTNYNT

-434 LVSDAVAAEAVDL
+434 LVSDAVAAEAVDV

-461 ETGITEFEKP
+461 ETGITEFENP

-526 SKTPVYSTQANAGA
+526 SKTPVYSTEANAGA

-560 TAAEKKAIANGANA
+560 TAAEKKAIANGANV

>member
-9 RGILSLVLAMLLTVT
+9 RGILSLVLAMLLMVT

-31 LAEDGTSGSTAEST
+31 LAEGEPSGST
-45 GNLTFQYEDTALG
+45 GNLTFASFESTDISHGEVQWKNGDADT
-58 FGYVEWK
+58 
-65 DNAGDWHTQQKNDT
+65 WHTQTTTGD
-79 VTATAVRIKYDHGGQ
+79 VTATNVRIVVKKNANLGQ
-94 LEPGAGL
+94 HMALRINGQDILQTNLETLKSNEGL
-101 YLDGKDI
+101 KLQADGKYQF
-108 LKDEANKTALESENG
+108 E
-123 LTLETDKNYEFQ
+123 
-135 HIAFIA
+135 HIGFSSA
-141 AGGSGSGE
+141 AGGSGGE
-149 QPPQQPQPPASQGIE
+149 ENPPQPPKPPVSQGIE
-164 LILEGNARDKF
+164 FVLEGNARDKF
-175 DTLIAAGDDA
+175 GEMIAAGNDA
-185 NNIYVKVNDAAS
+185 NNIYVKVNEDTS
-197 YQKISDLMNDSTSS
+197 YQKINDLIKSKM
-211 TPLVTVSGGRY
+211 VTVSQDGRY
-222 QFANTVTKVSL
+222 QFADSVKKVSL

-241 MVQFMPNVAGMG
+241 MVQFMPNVAGIG

-303 VDGTPVEK
+303 VNGTPVAQ

-330 FAAAPGAKITIKLTP
+330 FAADPGAKITIKLTP

-363 AQKEVSTF
+363 AQKDVSTF

-378 SIHFKGI
+378 SVHFKGI

-407 GANAANSGNLE
+407 GANATNSGNLE
-418 LKVSDNTDYNT
+418 LKVSDNTNYNT
-429 AAATA
+429 AAATT

-526 SKTPVYSTQANAGA
+526 SKTPVYSTEANAGA

-574 NVVLN
+574 NVILN
-579 VNVKTLTEKEAKLI
+579 VNVKTPTEKEAKLI

-617 ADRNI
+617 SDRII
-622 TDPSSAIGITIT
+622 TDPNSAIGITIT

-655 HDGKATVIDGTFDAN
+655 HDGKATVIDGTFDAK